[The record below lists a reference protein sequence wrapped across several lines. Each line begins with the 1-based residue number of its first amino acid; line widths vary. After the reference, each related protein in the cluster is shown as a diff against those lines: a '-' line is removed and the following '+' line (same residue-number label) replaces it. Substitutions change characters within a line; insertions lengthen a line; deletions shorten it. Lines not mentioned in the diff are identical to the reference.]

1 MQLIELADPESGS
14 SASIAADLG
23 FNCFR
28 FLARLADGRTVS
40 VLSSADNFEEGGQ
53 RASHSGIPLLF
64 PYPNRI
70 ASGRYSWLQR
80 DYQLP
85 EGSVP
90 YDKSGNA
97 IHGFCIDRPWRTA
110 EISESSATGVFRLS
124 IDAPDRLPLWP
135 TDAEISVRYRVVGN
149 CLRSDI
155 RVFNPS
161 DRPLPWG
168 FGTHPYFSVPLS
180 GTSMASQC
188 RVFAPSARV
197 WELNACLPSGAKKD
211 SPANARLNEDP
222 AFGGLTLDDV
232 YTDLTTPDGT
242 IVCRITDPGAGLTIE
257 QRCSSGFREIVAFT
271 PPWSSSVCLEP
282 YTCLTN
288 AINLQQNG
296 VDAGLQVLSPGAEWR
311 GWIEIEAGTL

>member
-1 MQLIELADPESGS
+1 MRLIDIIDKESGS
-14 SASIAADLG
+14 SARIAADLG

-28 FLARLADGRTVS
+28 YLARLADGRTVS

-53 RASHSGIPLLF
+53 RPSHSGIPLLF

-70 ASGRYSWLQR
+70 ASGRYSWLQK

-155 RVFNPS
+155 LVFNPS

-180 GTSMASQC
+180 GTSSASQC

-211 SPANARLNEDP
+211 SPVYARLNEDP